1 MGRVYKA
8 LVKADRWKDRGYRIG
23 QPVGAPGRHPAFSA
37 GERLA
42 HDHSYEPTDPAALF
56 NFNERPPEAGETAFD
71 FNDSIALIETI
82 AAAQRHKHHQPHT
95 LVAADPVP
103 SQAPVFVEPRTV
115 FNVRDLKIESHWAAL
130 HDKDPFAC
138 ERYRTL
144 AVGLLSLTARRKM
157 KTVLVTSAEEGEGK
171 TTIAINLAWS
181 IAESLEGRVLLL
193 DANPGASPLSR
204 VLGPHAKRGWMDIAE
219 GRCSLADAACVARP
233 NGLYMLTSGG
243 YGQAGDDAL
252 ASPVFDRLIASLEAD
267 FDLLIIDSPAIL
279 ESPGAQRL
287 ASLVDG
293 TVFVVRAGHTH
304 HSAVTDGLKLLP
316 PERRLGLVLNES
328 DVENESP
335 SKRNKKPKGRSVRR
349 SR

>member
-1 MGRVYKA
+1 MGRVYNA
-8 LVKADRWKDRGYRIG
+8 LVKAERWNDRGHRIG
-23 QPVGAPGRHPAFSA
+23 RPVGAHSEHPAFGA
-37 GERLA
+37 GERVA
-42 HDHSYEPTDPAALF
+42 HDLSYEPTDRAARL
-56 NFNERPPEAGETAFD
+56 NLNERPPEAGEAAFE
-71 FNDSIALIETI
+71 FNDRIAVIETI
-82 AAAQRHKHHQPHT
+82 AAAQRHKDHQPRS
-95 LVAADPVP
+95 LVADPVQ
-103 SQAPVFVEPRTV
+103 SKARVFVEPRIV
-115 FNVRDLKIESHWAAL
+115 FNVRDLKIESQWAAL
-130 HDKDPFAC
+130 HDKDPLAC

-144 AVGLLSLTARRKM
+144 AVRVLSLGARRKL
-157 KTVLVTSAEEGEGK
+157 KTLLVTSAEEGEGK

-181 IAESLEGRVLLL
+181 IAKSSEGRVLLL

-204 VLGPHAKRGWMDIAE
+204 VLGPHSRCGWMDIAE
-219 GRCSLADAACVARP
+219 GRCSLADVASLAKP
-233 NGLYMLTSGG
+233 NGLYMLTSGA
-243 YGQAGDDAL
+243 YGPGGDDAL
-252 ASPVFDRLIASLEAD
+252 TSPAFDKLIAGLEAD

-304 HSAVTDGLKLLP
+304 HRAVTDGLNLLP